1 MREASG
7 LQVVLSESVTPHEGN
22 KTMKTV
28 LLHVNRDAGQ
38 DNRLA
43 AAIDLVRDNKG
54 LLICLQATSWNSY
67 VFIGDPYGASFIS
80 PEALQ
85 SVRDAENEDRSV
97 IESRL
102 AQEGVEW
109 EWRRVEGSAERALSA
124 HATLADM
131 VVISQ
136 PEHKDVGL
144 PRAAP
149 LAADLVVQIQ
159 SPSLIVPLKG
169 KRFAPRGRAII
180 AWNGSAEA
188 GHAVRLSRSLLRD
201 AAEVHIVTVSED
213 KEGSSPQELAQYLAR
228 HDIEAQIRRQP
239 AGDASIAEALVTAA
253 NDVGAAYIVLGA
265 YGHSRIRETILGGV
279 TRDMILQ
286 SPIPMILAH

>member
-1 MREASG
+1 MHEVSG
-7 LQVVLSESVTPHEGN
+7 LQVVLSDPARLQQGDE
-22 KTMKTV
+22 TMKTV

-38 DNRLA
+38 DSRLA
-43 AAIDLVRDNKG
+43 AAIDLARDHKG
-54 LLICLQATSWNSY
+54 LLICLQPTSWNSY
-67 VFIGDPYGASFIS
+67 VFIGDPYGASQIS

-85 SVRDAENEDRSV
+85 LIRDAENEDRNM
-97 IESRL
+97 IENRL
-102 AQEGVEW
+102 AQAGIDW
-109 EWRRVEGSAERALSA
+109 EWRRVEGSAGQALAA

-136 PEHKDVGL
+136 PEHKDAVL
-144 PRAAP
+144 ARAAP
-149 LAADLVVQIQ
+149 FAASIVVHIQTPSLVV
-159 SPSLIVPLKG
+159 PLDA
-169 KRFAPRGRAII
+169 KRFAPRGPAII

-213 KEGSSPQELAQYLAR
+213 KEGSSPEELLQYLAR
-228 HDIEAQIRRQP
+228 HGIEAQIRRQP
-239 AGDASIAEALVTAA
+239 AGDASIAQALLAAA
-253 NDVGAAYIVLGA
+253 NDLGAAYIVLGA

>member
-1 MREASG
+1 MR
-7 LQVVLSESVTPHEGN
+7 Q
-22 KTMKTV
+22 MKTV

-38 DNRLA
+38 DSRLA
-43 AAIDLVRDNKG
+43 AAIDLVRDHKG

-67 VFIGDPYGASFIS
+67 VFIGDPYGASYIS

-85 SVRDAENEDRSV
+85 SVRDAENEDRQL

-109 EWRRVEGSAERALSA
+109 EWRRVEGSAGQALAA
-124 HATLADM
+124 HATLADL

-136 PEHKDVGL
+136 PEQKDAVL

-149 LAADLVVQIQ
+149 LVADLVVHIQ
-159 SPSLIVPLKG
+159 SPSLVVPLGG
-169 KRFAPRGRAII
+169 KRFAPRGNAII

-213 KEGSSPQELAQYLAR
+213 KEGSSPDELAQYLAR
-228 HDIEAQIRRQP
+228 HGIEAQTRRQP
-239 AGDASIAEALVTAA
+239 AEDASISEALVAAA
-253 NDVGAAYIVLGA
+253 NDLGAAYIVLGA

-279 TRDMILQ
+279 TQEMILQ